1 MPTTRPPRIFAS
13 IIFLIGI
20 VLAIKGMQLISLGGS
35 PYYALVGLALIVS
48 ALLLWRGDKR
58 GAWLYGAL
66 LLATLIW
73 SLYEVGFDAWALAP
87 RLVMLF
93 VLGTWLLVPRTR
105 RALHADPIS
114 PLRSLRGTQIAAAAL
129 LVLVVIGVWQCRAPE
144 PIAIERSTTATV
156 ATNSEWQAYGRTSAG
171 TRYAPFGE
179 IAPENVKQLKKAW
192 TFRTGLEGA
201 FKATPLQVGDSVYVC
216 TAGNVVIAIDAESGT
231 EQWRF
236 DPKVNTKTIGFTTSC
251 RGVTYY
257 HSPKPLQQCTDRILT
272 ATTDARM
279 FAVDAHDG
287 KPCNDFGTHE
297 GKSGEI
303 SLLPGMGDV
312 IPGYYYVTSP
322 ATIARDVAVLGGW
335 VLDNNRVQEPSGVIR
350 AFDPLT
356 GRLKWAWDIG
366 RPGKHAIP
374 GEGETFTPGTPNAWS
389 VFSADD
395 ELGLVYIPTGNATPD
410 YFGGHRTELAEKYAS
425 SVVALD
431 VATGDVRWSY
441 QTTHHDIWDYD
452 VPSQPVLTN
461 VPDKHGVNTPAVIV
475 PTKRG
480 ELFVFDRRD
489 GTPLIDIE
497 ERAVPQG
504 AVPED
509 WTAKTQ
515 PFATGM
521 PSFGGA
527 PLTERDAWGLT
538 PIDQMLCRIDFRK
551 LRYEGPFTPQST
563 RGTLEYPGFAGGM
576 NWGSVTVHEPTQLLV
591 VQSLHMANRVQLTP
605 RADVNDK
612 TPVGLG
618 GPQTGT
624 PYLVNSFPWLSPI
637 FVPCQK
643 PPYGE
648 MAVVDLKTKRTI
660 WQRPVGTA
668 NELGPLGLKFKLPLP
683 IGVFFF
689 GGTITTQSGLIFVGG
704 TMDRY
709 FRAID
714 LYTGKELWSDYLP
727 GQAQATP
734 MSYLGPKSKKQFLVI
749 TAPSSDNIDLE
760 HGAARAEV
768 QNKDAGG
775 YVIAYSL

>member
-1 MPTTRPPRIFAS
+1 VIF
-13 IIFLIGI
+13 IIGLFLAVNG
-20 VLAIKGMQLISLGGS
+20 VRLIMLGGS
-35 PYYALVGLALIVS
+35 PYYAFAGSALIVS
-48 ALLLWRGDKR
+48 AGLLWRGDKR
-58 GAWLYGAL
+58 GAWLYGIL
-66 LLATLIW
+66 LLITLIW
-73 SLYEVGFDAWALAP
+73 SLFEVGFDAWALAP
-87 RLVMLF
+87 RLIMLF
-93 VLGTWLLVPRTR
+93 VLGTWLLLPRVR
-105 RALHADPIS
+105 RALNGGQAT
-114 PLRSLRGTQIAAAAL
+114 PLWSLRITQISAAVLLTLIVIGAWVSRTPPALAFERSAAAATSA
-129 LVLVVIGVWQCRAPE
+129 GVAM
-144 PIAIERSTTATV
+144 S
-156 ATNSEWQAYGRTSAG
+156 NEWKHYGRTSAG
-171 TRYAPFGE
+171 TRYAPFSE
-179 IAPENVKQLKKAW
+179 IAPDNVKQLKKVW
-192 TFRTGLEGA
+192 TFRTGIDGA

-216 TAGNVVIAIDAESGT
+216 TSGNVVISIDAEKGT

-257 HSPKPLQQCTDRILT
+257 HSPNVLAHCTDRILT

-279 FAVDAHDG
+279 FAVDAQDG
-287 KPCNDFGTHE
+287 KPCEDFGAHE
-297 GKSGEI
+297 NKLGEI
-303 SLLPGMGDV
+303 SLLQGMGDV

-335 VLDNNRVQEPSGVIR
+335 VLDNNRTQEPSGVIR

-356 GRLKWAWDIG
+356 GKLKWAWDIG
-366 RPGKHAIP
+366 RPGKHEVP
-374 GEGETFTPGTPNAWS
+374 GEGETYTHGTPNAWS

-410 YFGGHRTELAEKYAS
+410 YFGGHRTETAEKYAS

-431 VATGDVRWSY
+431 VTTGDVRWSY

-461 VPDKHGVNTPAVIV
+461 VPDKNGIDTPAVIV

-497 ERAVPQG
+497 ERTVPQG

-509 WTAKTQ
+509 WTSKTQ

-538 PIDQMLCRIDFRK
+538 PIDQLLCRIDFRK

-563 RGTLEYPGFAGGM
+563 QGTLEYPGFAGGM
-576 NWGSVTVHEPTQLLV
+576 NWGSVTVHEADQLLV

-605 RADVNDK
+605 RVDVTDK
-612 TPVGLG
+612 TPTGLG
-618 GPQTGT
+618 GPQTNT
-624 PYLVNSFPWLSPI
+624 PYLAYSFPWLSPI

-648 MAVVDLKTKRTI
+648 MAVVDLKTKRTL
-660 WQRPVGTA
+660 WQRPLGSA
-668 NELGPLGLKFKLPLP
+668 NELGPLGLKIKLPLP
-683 IGVFFF
+683 IGVFFS

-704 TMDRY
+704 TMDKY
-709 FRAID
+709 LRAID

-734 MSYLGPKSKKQFLVI
+734 MSYLGPKGNKQFVVI
-749 TAPSSDNIDLE
+749 TVPSTDNLDLE
-760 HGAARAEV
+760 HGAAIAETSA
-768 QNKDAGG
+768 KTSGG